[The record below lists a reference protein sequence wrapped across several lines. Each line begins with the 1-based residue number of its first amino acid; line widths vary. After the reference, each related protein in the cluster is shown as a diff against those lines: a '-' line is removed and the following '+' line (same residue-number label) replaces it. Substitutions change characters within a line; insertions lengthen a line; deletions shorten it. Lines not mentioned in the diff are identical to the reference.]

1 MVKCT
6 PTKVWKKYNA
16 TTFNFTHTTKHNALN
31 YLKKG
36 IDLSLLKMK
45 GLCLKRMNENGE
57 REREREREIVEEG
70 KGARSSISKEMKV
83 INHTSVVQQSLTGR
97 ASFSIVSVEYDNT
110 NYFNYSWCL

>member
-1 MVKCT
+1 ME
-6 PTKVWKKYNA
+6 KYNA

-57 REREREREIVEEG
+57 RERDG
-70 KGARSSISKEMKV
+70 
-83 INHTSVVQQSLTGR
+83 
-97 ASFSIVSVEYDNT
+97 
-110 NYFNYSWCL
+110 

>member
-45 GLCLKRMNENGE
+45 GLCLKRVNENGK
-57 REREREREIVEEG
+57 REIHGLLSKICSLVYSSLDSFRR
-70 KGARSSISKEMKV
+70 RSS
-83 INHTSVVQQSLTGR
+83 
-97 ASFSIVSVEYDNT
+97 
-110 NYFNYSWCL
+110 

>member
-1 MVKCT
+1 ME
-6 PTKVWKKYNA
+6 KYNA

-57 REREREREIVEEG
+57 RGRERERERDHG
-70 KGARSSISKEMKV
+70 GRKGSQKLYI
-83 INHTSVVQQSLTGR
+83 
-97 ASFSIVSVEYDNT
+97 
-110 NYFNYSWCL
+110 